1 MRSKKVRINFAFV
14 LILGL
19 LSMMPPLGIDM
30 YLPAFLNISR
40 DLNVP
45 SSQVQYTLTMFT
57 LGMGVGQLVW
67 GPIADSIGRKPVILF
82 GLIITTIAAFGL
94 TQINNIH
101 HFIGLRLIQGFFGAA
116 PVVVLGALLRDLF
129 SKNDFSKMMS
139 LITLVLMI
147 APLLAPILGGY
158 LVQYFHWHS
167 IFYLL
172 VVVGVISGLLF
183 WWRIPETLQA
193 EKRQHFSLQNVL
205 RQFWSVLKHKEV
217 LGYLIVSTFSF
228 GGLFAFLTSGSLVY
242 IDIYGVKVENFGYF
256 FMLNI
261 TIMAAFTVL
270 NGKIVGKVG
279 AERMLQF
286 GLAMQAA
293 AGLWLLIVAVF
304 DLGFWPMA
312 LGIAW
317 FIGMNSTI
325 GANAAALILEHFGR
339 IAGTANS
346 VLGTLRFGGG
356 AVIGSILALVPVTS
370 AIPMLAT
377 MIVCITIAVLGYWL
391 LTYRNL
397 QK

>member
-1 MRSKKVRINFAFV
+1 MANKKVRINFIFV

-30 YLPAFLNISR
+30 YLPAFLSIAK

-57 LGMGVGQLVW
+57 FGMGIGQLVW
-67 GPIADSIGRKPVILF
+67 GPIADSLGRKPIILF
-82 GLIITTIAAFGL
+82 GLLISTIAAFGL
-94 TQINNIH
+94 TQIDNIH

-139 LITLVLMI
+139 LVTLVIMI

-158 LVQYFHWHS
+158 IVQYFHWHS

-172 VVVGVISGLLF
+172 VTVGVVSGCLF
-183 WWRIPETLQA
+183 AWRIPETLKK
-193 EKRQHFSLQNVL
+193 ENRQTFSLRTILRHFWNVL
-205 RQFWSVLKHKEV
+205 RQKEV
-217 LGYLIVSTFSF
+217 MGYLIVSTFSF
-228 GGLFAFLTSGSLVY
+228 AGLFAFLTSGSLVY
-242 IDIYGVKVENFGYF
+242 IDIYGVKVQNFGYF
-256 FMLNI
+256 FMMNI
-261 TIMAAFTVL
+261 AVMALFTMI
-270 NGKIVGKVG
+270 NGKIVSKVG
-279 AERMLQF
+279 AEKMLQF
-286 GLAMQAA
+286 GLGMQAS

-325 GANAAALILEHFGR
+325 GANATALILEKFPR
-339 IAGTANS
+339 TAGTANS

-356 AVIGSILALVPVTS
+356 AVVGSLLALVPVTN

-377 MIVCITIAVLGYWL
+377 MIVCITIAVLGYWR

-397 QK
+397 N

>member
-67 GPIADSIGRKPVILF
+67 GPIAASIGRKPVILF

-94 TQINNIH
+94 THINNIH

-158 LVQYFHWHS
+158 
-167 IFYLL
+167 
-172 VVVGVISGLLF
+172 
-183 WWRIPETLQA
+183 
-193 EKRQHFSLQNVL
+193 
-205 RQFWSVLKHKEV
+205 
-217 LGYLIVSTFSF
+217 
-228 GGLFAFLTSGSLVY
+228 
-242 IDIYGVKVENFGYF
+242 
-256 FMLNI
+256 
-261 TIMAAFTVL
+261 
-270 NGKIVGKVG
+270 
-279 AERMLQF
+279 
-286 GLAMQAA
+286 
-293 AGLWLLIVAVF
+293 
-304 DLGFWPMA
+304 
-312 LGIAW
+312 
-317 FIGMNSTI
+317 
-325 GANAAALILEHFGR
+325 
-339 IAGTANS
+339 
-346 VLGTLRFGGG
+346 
-356 AVIGSILALVPVTS
+356 
-370 AIPMLAT
+370 
-377 MIVCITIAVLGYWL
+377 
-391 LTYRNL
+391 
-397 QK
+397 

>member
-1 MRSKKVRINFAFV
+1 MGNKKVRINFIFV

-30 YLPAFLNISR
+30 YLPAFLNISK

-57 LGMGVGQLVW
+57 FGMGVGQLVW
-67 GPIADSIGRKPVILF
+67 GPIADSVGRKPIILF
-82 GLIITTIAAFGL
+82 GLLISTIAAFGL

-101 HFIGLRLIQGFFGAA
+101 HFIGLRLLQGFFGAA

-139 LITLVLMI
+139 LVTLVIMI

-158 LVQYFHWHS
+158 IVQYFHWHT

-172 VVVGVISGLLF
+172 VFVGILSGLLF
-183 WWRIPETLQA
+183 AWRIPETLQK
-193 EKRQHFSLQNVL
+193 ENRQTFSLRNIL
-205 RQFWSVLKHKEV
+205 RQFWSVLRLKEV
-217 LGYLIVSTFSF
+217 VGYLIVSTFSF
-228 GGLFAFLTSGSLVY
+228 AGLFAFLTSGSLVY
-242 IDIYGVKVENFGYF
+242 IDIYGVKVQNFGYF
-256 FMLNI
+256 FMMNI
-261 TIMAAFTVL
+261 AVMALFTVI

-286 GLAMQAA
+286 GLGMQAA
-293 AGLWLLIVAVF
+293 AGLWLLVVAIF

-312 LGIAW
+312 LGISW

-325 GANAAALILEHFGR
+325 GANASALILEKFPR
-339 IAGTANS
+339 TAGTANS

-356 AVIGSILALVPVTS
+356 AVVGSLLALVPVTS

-377 MIVCITIAVLGYWL
+377 MILCITIAVLGYWL
-391 LTYRNL
+391 LTFRNL
-397 QK
+397 N